1 MKRDTK
7 KMLVRILLDIVGLAA
22 DVVVV
27 CVWKPLHLPHLL
39 ASFLGTAACFLLL
52 YDILRSFLIVLDI
65 YINS

>member
-7 KMLVRILLDIVGLAA
+7 KLLVRILL
-22 DVVVV
+22 VVVV